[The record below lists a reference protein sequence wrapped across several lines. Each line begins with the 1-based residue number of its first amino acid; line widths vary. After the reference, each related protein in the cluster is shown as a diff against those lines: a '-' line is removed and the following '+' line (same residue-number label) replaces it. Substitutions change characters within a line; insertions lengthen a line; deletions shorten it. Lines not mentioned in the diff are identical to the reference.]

1 MSKSVLDLSKE
12 FAGRRALV
20 TGGTR
25 GIGVA
30 IAQRLL
36 DGGATVVVTARSTS
50 DEAPKGA
57 KFIKGDVSTN
67 EGAKAI
73 AAATLQVLGGIDIII
88 NNAGAARVHLQGT
101 ASIPDAEWQDAL
113 DMNFL
118 SAVRVTNALLPALKE
133 SKAGAIV
140 NLSSGGATSWP
151 GPLGHYGA
159 AKAAL
164 NVYSKT
170 VARELAPLQIRVNTV
185 TPGTV
190 TTPGGDAIRKTLTD
204 AMGAPPEAIFATI
217 PLGRPGQPSEIAEV
231 VALLVSDR
239 GQWITGH
246 NYFVD
251 GGMLEI

>member
-1 MSKSVLDLSKE
+1 
-12 FAGRRALV
+12 
-20 TGGTR
+20 
-25 GIGVA
+25 VA
-30 IAQRLL
+30 
-36 DGGATVVVTARSTS
+36 
-50 DEAPKGA
+50 
-57 KFIKGDVSTN
+57 
-67 EGAKAI
+67 
-73 AAATLQVLGGIDIII
+73 
-88 NNAGAARVHLQGT
+88 
-101 ASIPDAEWQDAL
+101 
-113 DMNFL
+113 
-118 SAVRVTNALLPALKE
+118 
-133 SKAGAIV
+133 
-140 NLSSGGATSWP
+140 

-164 NVYSKT
+164 NVYSKA

-251 GGMLEI
+251 GGELEI

>member
-20 TGGTR
+20 TGGSK
-25 GIGVA
+25 GLGAA

-36 DGGATVVVTARSTS
+36 DGGPTVVVTARSNT
-50 DEAPKGA
+50 DETPKGA

-73 AAATLQVLGGIDIII
+73 AAETLKALGGIDIII

-133 SKAGAIV
+133 SKSGAIV
-140 NLSSGGATSWP
+140 NLSSGGAAWVL
-151 GPLGHYGA
+151 GPVGHLGA
-159 AKAAL
+159 AKAARV
-164 NVYSKT
+164 VY
-170 VARELAPLQIRVNTV
+170 
-185 TPGTV
+185 
-190 TTPGGDAIRKTLTD
+190 
-204 AMGAPPEAIFATI
+204 
-217 PLGRPGQPSEIAEV
+217 
-231 VALLVSDR
+231 
-239 GQWITGH
+239 
-246 NYFVD
+246 
-251 GGMLEI
+251 

>member
-1 MSKSVLDLSKE
+1 
-12 FAGRRALV
+12 
-20 TGGTR
+20 
-25 GIGVA
+25 
-30 IAQRLL
+30 
-36 DGGATVVVTARSTS
+36 VTARSTS

-151 GPLGHYGA
+151 AHWA
-159 AKAAL
+159 
-164 NVYSKT
+164 T
-170 VARELAPLQIRVNTV
+170 TAPRRPRSMCIRRRSLENS
-185 TPGTV
+185 
-190 TTPGGDAIRKTLTD
+190 RLCK
-204 AMGAPPEAIFATI
+204 FASI
-217 PLGRPGQPSEIAEV
+217 P
-231 VALLVSDR
+231 
-239 GQWITGH
+239 
-246 NYFVD
+246 
-251 GGMLEI
+251 

>member
-1 MSKSVLDLSKE
+1 MSKSILDLSKE

-20 TGGTR
+20 TGGSK
-25 GIGVA
+25 GLGAA

-36 DGGATVVVTARSTS
+36 DGGATVVVTARSNT
-50 DEAPKGA
+50 DETPKGA

-73 AAATLQVLGGIDIII
+73 AAETLKALGGIDIII

-133 SKAGAIV
+133 SKSGAIV
-140 NLSSGGATSWP
+140 NLSSGGAAALP

-164 NVYSKT
+164 VVYSKT
-170 VARELAPLQIRVNTV
+170 VARELAPAKIRVNTV
-185 TPGTV
+185 TPGHV
-190 TTPGGDAIRKTLTD
+190 NSPGGDAIRKTLTD
-204 AMGAPPEAIFATI
+204 AMGAPPEAIYATV
-217 PLGRPGQPSEIAEV
+217 PLGRPGRPSEIAEM
-231 VALLVSDR
+231 VAFLVSDR
-239 GQWITGH
+239 GEWLTGH

-251 GGMLEI
+251 GGSEI